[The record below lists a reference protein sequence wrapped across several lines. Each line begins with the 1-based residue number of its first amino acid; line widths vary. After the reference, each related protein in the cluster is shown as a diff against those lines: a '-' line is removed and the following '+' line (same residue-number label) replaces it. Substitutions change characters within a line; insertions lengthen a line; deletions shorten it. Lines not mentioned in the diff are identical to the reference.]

1 MALTLEQL
9 KRFFDA
15 QGIGSY
21 FEAPDRPAIL
31 AGFQGANGSY
41 QVLVH
46 LELEGTFLQFRTINW
61 LRCPSDH
68 PALGELLKAIADINY
83 RRRLVKIG
91 WDPVQGEL
99 AAYADVWIEDG
110 TLTQQQFTRMLSVYL
125 PVMDLA
131 YGRLTTTMETGR
143 DPGDPSLED
152 VVAAAT
158 GGADAGGGAGGGAD
172 GTVPDKV
179 RRLLDELRKKG
190 APPEEPATPTTVPD
204 EPWI

>member
-9 KRFFDA
+9 KQYLEA
-15 QGIGSY
+15 QGIRNY

-46 LELEGTFLQFRTINW
+46 LEIEGTFLQLRTLNW
-61 LRCPSDH
+61 LRCPPDH
-68 PALGELLKAIADINY
+68 PALGELLKAVADINF

-110 TLTQQQFTRMLSVYL
+110 TLTPQQFVRMLSVYL
-125 PVMDLA
+125 PVMDMA
-131 YGRLTTTMETGR
+131 YGRLKATMETGR

-152 VVAAAT
+152 LVATAT
-158 GGADAGGGAGGGAD
+158 GGGAGAGGA
-172 GTVPDKV
+172 VPDKV

-190 APPEEPATPTTVPD
+190 APPEEPTVPATVPD